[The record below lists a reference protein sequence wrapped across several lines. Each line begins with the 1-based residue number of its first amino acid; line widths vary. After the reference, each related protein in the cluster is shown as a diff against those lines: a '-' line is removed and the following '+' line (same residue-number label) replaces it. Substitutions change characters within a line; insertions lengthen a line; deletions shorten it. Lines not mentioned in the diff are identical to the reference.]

1 MDKSQKFE
9 TEIGGKKLIVE
20 VGKFAP
26 QTNGSCTVQYGDT
39 LVLATAVMSDSVR
52 EDLDYFPLMVDY
64 EERLYAAGKIK
75 GSRFIKREGRPTDE
89 AVLTG
94 RLVDRSIR
102 PLFNEQMR
110 NDIQIVATVLAFDQE
125 NDPDIVALIAASIAL
140 TISDIPWNGPIA
152 GIRIGQVDGE
162 FVVNPSYADKEKSAL
177 DLIVAG
183 TPEKVIMLEAGANQ
197 VPEQTV
203 IDAIA
208 FAQKQFTGI
217 IKFIKEIQSKVG
229 QAKSEIFLVPEDPI
243 IVKERE
249 TIKQKIKDFIRA
261 NIDSCLFNGEKLTKA
276 SRHNAIEE
284 LRKKTDE
291 HLITEGVDQE
301 KRTKILDFFD
311 EYIEEEISVAI
322 LKDEKRVDCRSLT
335 EIRALS
341 AEVGLL
347 PRVHGSGFFKR
358 GETHVLSAVTLGAP
372 SDEQTLDGMEVAGK
386 KHYIHHYNFPAY
398 SVGETGSNRGPG
410 RREIGHGALA
420 ERAIMPVLPSR
431 EDFPYTIRVVSEVL
445 SSNGS
450 SSMGATCG
458 STLALMDAGVP
469 IKEPVA
475 GIAMGL
481 ASDEKGNFKVFTDLQ
496 DLEDSKGGMD
506 FKIAGTKNGITAI
519 QMDTKTI
526 GLTPAMVEKTIW
538 QSREARLKILEVITT
553 AIPAPRADLSPYA
566 PRIISFKINPE
577 RIRDVIGP
585 GGKIINE
592 IIDKTGVTID
602 IEDDGLVMV
611 CSANGESMAR
621 AIEWIKNLTREVMA
635 GETFQGKVTRLMDF
649 GAFVEVLPNQEGLV
663 HISEMAPYRVNKVSD
678 VVKVGQIVPVKVIK
692 IDDQGRINLS
702 MKRMAELDD
711 KIKPE

>member
-1 MDKSQKFE
+1 MDKPQKFE

-39 LVLATAVMSDSVR
+39 MVLATAVMGDNIR
-52 EDLDYFPLMVDY
+52 DDIDYFPLMVDY

-94 RLVDRSIR
+94 RLIDRSIR
-102 PLFNEQMR
+102 PLFNDQMR
-110 NDIQIVATVLAFDQE
+110 NDIQIVTTVLAFDQE
-125 NDPDIVALIAASIAL
+125 NNPDIVALIAASIAL

-162 FVVNPSYADKEKSAL
+162 FVVNPSYEIKQKSAL

-183 TPEKVIMLEAGANQ
+183 TPEKVIMLEAGADQ

-208 FAQKQFTGI
+208 FAQKQFAGI
-217 IKFIKEIQSKVG
+217 IKFIEEIRSKVG

-243 IVKERE
+243 VMKERE
-249 TIKQKIKDFIRA
+249 AIKQKIKDFIKS
-261 NIDSCLFNGEKLTKA
+261 NINTCLFNGEKLTKA

-291 HLITEGVDQE
+291 HLVAESVDHD
-301 KRTKILDFFD
+301 KRGKILDYFD
-311 EYIEEEISVAI
+311 EYVEEEISIAI
-322 LKDEKRVDCRSLT
+322 LKDDKRVDCRSFT

-341 AEVGLL
+341 AEVSLL

-481 ASDEKGNFKVFTDLQ
+481 ASDKKGNFKVFTDLQ

-519 QMDTKTI
+519 QMDTKTT
-526 GLTPAMVEKTIW
+526 GLTPEMVEKTIW
-538 QSREARLKILEVITT
+538 QSRDARLKILEVITT

-621 AIEWIKNLTREVMA
+621 AIEWIKNLTREVQA

>member
-1 MDKSQKFE
+1 MDKPQKFE
-9 TEIGGKKLIVE
+9 TEFGGKKLTVE
-20 VGKFAP
+20 VGKLAP

-39 LVLATAVMSDSVR
+39 LVLATAVMSDNIR
-52 EDLDYFPLMVDY
+52 DDIDFFPLMVDY

-75 GSRFIKREGRPTDE
+75 GSRFIKREGRATDE

-102 PLFNEQMR
+102 PLFNDQTR
-110 NDIQIVATVLAFDQE
+110 NDIQVVVTVLAFDKE
-125 NDPDIVALIAASIAL
+125 NDPDIASLIASSIAL
-140 TISDIPWNGPIA
+140 SISDIPWNGPIA
-152 GIRIGQVDGE
+152 GVRIGQIDGE
-162 FVVNPSYADKEKSAL
+162 WVTNPTYEARLKSNL

-183 TPEKVIMLEAGANQ
+183 TDKKVIMLEAGAEQ
-197 VPEQTV
+197 VPDQTV

-208 FAQKQFTGI
+208 FGQKQLGQI
-217 IKFIKEIQSKVG
+217 VEFIQEIQNKIG
-229 QAKSEIFLVPEDPI
+229 KAKSNIITLPEDPE
-243 IVKERE
+243 VTKEKE
-249 TIKQKIKDFIRA
+249 ALKQKVKDFIQT
-261 NIDSCLFNGEKLTKA
+261 NIAACLFNGEKLTKA
-276 SRHNAIEE
+276 SRHNAIED
-284 LRKKTDE
+284 LRKKTNE
-291 HLITEGVDQE
+291 HLTVEGVAEE
-301 KRTKILDFFD
+301 KREKILNFFD
-311 EYIEEEISVAI
+311 EYIEEEISIAI

-347 PRVHGSGFFKR
+347 PRVHGSGLFKR
-358 GETHVLSAVTLGAP
+358 GETHVLSAVTLGAA
-372 SDEQTLDGMEVAGK
+372 SDEQTLDGMEIDGK

-398 SVGETGSNRGPG
+398 SVGETGPNRGPG

-420 ERAIMPVLPSR
+420 ERALMPVLPSR

-450 SSMGATCG
+450 SSMASTCG

-475 GIAMGL
+475 GVAMGL

-519 QMDTKTI
+519 QMDTKTL
-526 GLTPAMVEKTIW
+526 GLTPEIVKQTIL
-538 QSREARLKILEVITT
+538 QSHDARLKILEVITA

-566 PRIISFKINPE
+566 PRIVSFMINPD
-577 RIRDVIGP
+577 RIRDVIGS

-592 IIDKTGVTID
+592 IIDKTGVKID
-602 IEDDGLVMV
+602 IEDSGLVMV
-611 CSANGESMAR
+611 CSADGESMAR
-621 AIEWIKNLTREVMA
+621 AIDWIKSLTREVKA

-702 MKRMAELDD
+702 MKRMLEPEGT
-711 KIKPE
+711 IKPE